1 MKEKE
6 MENIAE
12 LFKKCLK
19 DGVSVKNEVRALRKA
34 FQKVHY
40 SFDR

>member
-1 MKEKE
+1 
-6 MENIAE
+6 MEQIAK

-19 DGVSVKNEVRALRKA
+19 DGTSVKNEVQKLRKI

-40 SFDR
+40 SFDT